1 MLVLSRKVGERIL
14 IGDQISIVIVRIN
27 GNAVRVGIDAPT
39 DLSVIRA
46 ELKQRMERDKAVQ
59 DPAVQD
65 PAAQDPVVQDA
76 TALCEE
82 SPAP

>member
-59 DPAVQD
+59 DPTPQSES
-65 PAAQDPVVQDA
+65 
-76 TALCEE
+76 ALCEE

>member
-46 ELKQRMERDKAVQ
+46 ELKQRMERDKAAPEKALQ
-59 DPAVQD
+59 DST
-65 PAAQDPVVQDA
+65 AQNES
-76 TALCEE
+76 ALCEE
-82 SPAP
+82 SPAQ

>member
-46 ELKQRMERDKAVQ
+46 ELKQRMEQDKAAQ
-59 DPAVQD
+59 ES
-65 PAAQDPVVQDA
+65 AAQNES
-76 TALCEE
+76 ALCEE

>member
-46 ELKQRMERDKAVQ
+46 ELKQRIERDKAVQ
-59 DPAVQD
+59 DSAVQN
-65 PAAQDPVVQDA
+65 PAPQNESAI
-76 TALCEE
+76 CEE
-82 SPAP
+82 SPAS